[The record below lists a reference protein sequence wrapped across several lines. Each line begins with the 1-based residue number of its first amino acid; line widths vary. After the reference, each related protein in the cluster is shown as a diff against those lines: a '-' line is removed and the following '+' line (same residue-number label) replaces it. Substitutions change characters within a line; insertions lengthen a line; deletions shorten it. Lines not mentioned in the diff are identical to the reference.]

1 MTEGNACI
9 VAPEVE
15 QTVFSCADED
25 IVLNLLIR
33 RSTFA
38 ESFWD
43 LLETKDGGVIAD
55 FFWKMLYHKPGG
67 EVLLFSS
74 RPDVLLE
81 ESVMELYE
89 EALLQPVK
97 SRLVMKSMMM
107 SIFAY
112 IRRWDEKNVVRLKK
126 KGDNGEYLLAKYLL
140 YMKANLESV
149 SLMTDMPGKKERI
162 NEKEGERL

>member
-1 MTEGNACI
+1 MAEDDGRKRLYCSAGSGTDC
-9 VAPEVE
+9 
-15 QTVFSCADED
+15 FSCADED

-74 RPDVLLE
+74 
-81 ESVMELYE
+81 
-89 EALLQPVK
+89 
-97 SRLVMKSMMM
+97 
-107 SIFAY
+107 
-112 IRRWDEKNVVRLKK
+112 VRMYCWKK
-126 KGDNGEYLLAKYLL
+126 
-140 YMKANLESV
+140 V
-149 SLMTDMPGKKERI
+149 
-162 NEKEGERL
+162 